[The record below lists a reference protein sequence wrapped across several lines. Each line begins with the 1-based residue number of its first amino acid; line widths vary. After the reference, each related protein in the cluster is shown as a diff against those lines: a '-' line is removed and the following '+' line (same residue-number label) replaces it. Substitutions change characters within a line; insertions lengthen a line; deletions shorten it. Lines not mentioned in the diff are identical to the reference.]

1 MSSVSSPRITRR
13 ERMAAQ
19 TRQEI
24 LEAARRLF
32 AERGYSATSIADIAE
47 EAGVA
52 IQTIYARLDSKPG
65 ILIALLDLIDA
76 EAGVGEAVE
85 RIMVATTAK
94 DVLAEGIRLTRT
106 FSDRCGDVIGT
117 LLAAAGTEP
126 DLGAAVAEGRRRHR
140 GGARQIVDRIAS
152 LGGLRDD
159 LSRSHAAAFLS
170 AATSYEA
177 WRELV
182 DEHNLSWK
190 QAEALLRETLE
201 RALLQTER

>member
-1 MSSVSSPRITRR
+1 
-13 ERMAAQ
+13 MAAQ

-65 ILIALLDLIDA
+65 ILIGLLDLIDA

-94 DVLAEGIRLTRT
+94 DVLVEGIRLTRA
-106 FSDRCGDVIGT
+106 FSERCGDVIGA
-117 LLAAAGTEP
+117 LLAAAGAEP

-140 GGARQIVDRIAS
+140 GGARQVVDRIAS
-152 LGGLRDD
+152 LGGLRDG
-159 LSRSHAAAFLS
+159 LSRNHAAALLS
-170 AATSYEA
+170 VATSYEA
-177 WRELV
+177 WQELV
-182 DEHNLSWK
+182 REHKLSWK
-190 QAEALLRETLE
+190 QAETLLSESLE
-201 RALLQTER
+201 RVLLQTGR

>member
-1 MSSVSSPRITRR
+1 
-13 ERMAAQ
+13 MAAQ

-32 AERGYSATSIADIAE
+32 AERGYTATSIADIAE

-85 RIMVATTAK
+85 RMIAATTAK
-94 DVLAEGIRLTRT
+94 DVLVEGIRLTRA
-106 FSDRCGDVIGT
+106 FSERCGDVIGA

-140 GGARQIVDRIAS
+140 GGARQVVDRIAS
-152 LGGLRDD
+152 LGGLRDG
-159 LSRSHAAAFLS
+159 LSRNHAAAFLS

-177 WRELV
+177 WQELV
-182 DEHNLSWK
+182 REHKLSWK
-190 QAEALLRETLE
+190 QAETLLSESLE
-201 RALLQTER
+201 RVLLQPGR